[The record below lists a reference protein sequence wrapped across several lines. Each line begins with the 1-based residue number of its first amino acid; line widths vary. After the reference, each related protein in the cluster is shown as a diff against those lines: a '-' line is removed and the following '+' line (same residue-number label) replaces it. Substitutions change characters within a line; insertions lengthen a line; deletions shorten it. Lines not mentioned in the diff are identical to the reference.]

1 MAKGFVFTLDA
12 TFAVVIMLILLAT
25 FSFFSAEAEENPY
38 PLLILKKQANDVL
51 TVMDKNGDLESMNIS
66 RVNASLQ
73 ETLTPTLNRH
83 MQIEYYNYSKKFY
96 YLETVDFGSNY
107 SGIDELVLAE
117 RDFLVF
123 ENGTVKYYGVARLRV
138 WP

>member
-12 TFAVVIMLILLAT
+12 AFAILVLAILLAT
-25 FSFFSAEAEENPY
+25 FAFFSSQAEENPY
-38 PLLILKKQANDVL
+38 PLIILKMQANDVL
-51 TVMDKNGDLESMNIS
+51 IVMDKSGDLGSRNITTI
-66 RVNASLQ
+66 NASMQ

-83 MQIEYYNYSKKFY
+83 MEIEYYNYSKKFH

-107 SGIDELVLAE
+107 SGIEELVLAE
-117 RDFLVF
+117 REFLVF
-123 ENGTVKYYGVARLRV
+123 ENDTVAYYGIARLRV

>member
-12 TFAVVIMLILLAT
+12 AFAILVMIILLAT
-25 FSFFSAEAEENPY
+25 FSFFSSQAEENPY
-38 PLLILKKQANDVL
+38 PLIILKKQANDVL
-51 TVMDKNGDLESMNIS
+51 VVLDKHGDLGSRNIT
-66 RVNASLQ
+66 RINASMQ

-83 MQIEYYNYSKKFY
+83 MEIEYYNYSKKFY

-107 SGIDELVLAE
+107 SGIEELVLAE
-117 RDFLVF
+117 REFLVF
-123 ENGTVKYYGVARLRV
+123 ENGTVAYYGIARLRV

>member
-12 TFAVVIMLILLAT
+12 AFAILILIILMAT
-25 FSFFSAEAEENPY
+25 FSFFSSQAEENPY
-38 PLLILKKQANDVL
+38 PLIILKMQANDVL
-51 TVMDKNGDLESMNIS
+51 AVLDKHGDLGSRDIARINESM
-66 RVNASLQ
+66 Q

-83 MQIEYYNYSKKFY
+83 MEIEYYNYSKKFY

-107 SGIDELVLAE
+107 SEIEELVLAE
-117 RDFLVF
+117 REFLVF
-123 ENGTVKYYGVARLRV
+123 ENDTVAYYGIARLRV

>member
-12 TFAVVIMLILLAT
+12 AFAIVVMVILLAT
-25 FSFFSAEAEENPY
+25 FSFFSSQAEENPY
-38 PLLILKKQANDVL
+38 PLIILKMQANDVL
-51 TVMDKNGDLESMNIS
+51 VVMDKHGDLGSRDIERINESM
-66 RVNASLQ
+66 Q

-83 MQIEYYNYSKKFY
+83 MEIEYYNYSKKFY

-107 SGIDELVLAE
+107 SGIEELVLAE
-117 RDFLVF
+117 REFLVF
-123 ENGTVKYYGVARLRV
+123 ENGTVKYYGIARLRV